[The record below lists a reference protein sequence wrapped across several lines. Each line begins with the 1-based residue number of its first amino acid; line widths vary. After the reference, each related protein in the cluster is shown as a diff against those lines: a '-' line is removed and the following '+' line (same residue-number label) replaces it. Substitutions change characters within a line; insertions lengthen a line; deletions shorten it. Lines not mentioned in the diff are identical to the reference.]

1 MIHETVQ
8 PLVPGFNFPYDLVC
22 GVLGDWRV
30 IPEQTPN
37 RTGQIVVV
45 RVIGTRIA
53 VGYSDEET

>member
-1 MIHETVQ
+1 
-8 PLVPGFNFPYDLVC
+8 VPGFNFPYDLVC